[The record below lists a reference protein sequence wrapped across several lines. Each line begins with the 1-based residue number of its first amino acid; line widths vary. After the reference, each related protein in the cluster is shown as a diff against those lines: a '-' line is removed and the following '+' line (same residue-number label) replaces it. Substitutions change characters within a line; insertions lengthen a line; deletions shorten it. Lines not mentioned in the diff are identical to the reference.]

1 MYCLQCI
8 SVVALQRPTRSQDH
22 RPHRDERSESGA
34 PGFSLRRPA
43 LFRALYTY
51 ITRNFPPRMVLAAAR
66 SAAYWRLLGPS
77 HPVKRHDVPSV
88 HTLARRQPAMS
99 LLPLGIR
106 REHLRREHR
115 GPLRAVPVER
125 LTQLSRMWS
134 GEQASQFC
142 GVFVFSRIFDRASPF
157 ACASEGSG
165 QRRASMPTEAGLF
178 LLGSARRPN
187 P

>member
-1 MYCLQCI
+1 MKAT
-8 SVVALQRPTRSQDH
+8 SRPIPGASRRS
-22 RPHRDERSESGA
+22 A

-51 ITRNFPPRMVLAAAR
+51 ITRNFPLRMVLAAAR

-115 GPLRAVPVER
+115 RPLRAVPVER

-134 GEQASQFC
+134 GEQALH
-142 GVFVFSRIFDRASPF
+142 DR
-157 ACASEGSG
+157 
-165 QRRASMPTEAGLF
+165 
-178 LLGSARRPN
+178 SARDRGHRRTNAPRTSRSLGRSS
-187 P
+187 PAGR